1 MLQKSQY
8 REYVSDFF
16 LLSFFIVFPEI
27 WQSTPPLV
35 DNPLLQIAIDKL
47 IEYGSAFL
55 VIFFIPYLKKG
66 ISDSFGKLQKPYDP
80 LLLTYLKISISISI
94 VVLAA
99 SILAKLQGKIAI
111 NFLGVE
117 TTLPTNWTAK
127 YHPLFLFTF
136 YLGLIAFYEELVF
149 RGVVRII
156 LERYL
161 KNKVTITLITSLI
174 FALVHLNVST
184 LSAFTA
190 FWPGILFMILYY
202 KTGSLLPPIF
212 AHYLCNVWLLWPE
225 KTGGF

>member
-8 REYVSDFF
+8 REYASDFF

-27 WQSTPPLV
+27 WQSSPPLL

-47 IEYGSAFL
+47 IEYGSVFL
-55 VIFFIPYLKKG
+55 VILFIPYLKKG

-80 LLLTYLKISISISI
+80 LLLSYLKISISISI
-94 VVLAA
+94 VVLTA
-99 SILAKLQGKIAI
+99 SILTKFQSIFAI
-111 NFLGVE
+111 KFLGVDVPSN
-117 TTLPTNWTAK
+117 TGWMIK
-127 YHPLFLFTF
+127 YPPLFLFTI
-136 YLGLIAFYEELVF
+136 YLGLIALYEEIIF
-149 RGVVRII
+149 RGVIRVI

-161 KNKVTITLITSLI
+161 ENKIIITLITSLI

-190 FWPGILFMILYY
+190 FWPGLLFMILYY
-202 KTGSLLPPIF
+202 KTGSLLPPIL
-212 AHYLCNVWLLWPE
+212 AHYLYNAWLLWPE